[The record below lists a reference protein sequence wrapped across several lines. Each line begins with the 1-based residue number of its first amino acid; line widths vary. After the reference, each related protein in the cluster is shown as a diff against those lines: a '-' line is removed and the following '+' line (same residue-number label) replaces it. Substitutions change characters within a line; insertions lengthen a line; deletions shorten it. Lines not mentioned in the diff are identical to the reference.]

1 MKTSEKLKEV
11 LSFLDSCESSI
22 NYYQNEVENEN
33 KRLQDFIHYIEL
45 EDKAS
50 ARSKKCTEF
59 RKSRKWRRECKD
71 KVGELQPIVNVI
83 RTKDYQRVRN
93 MFSQALGEVRRYE
106 KHEDNREYNPRVK
119 DNSLDEMMRNAFRKD
134 GK

>member
-11 LSFLDSCESSI
+11 LSFLDSCESSLM
-22 NYYQNEVENEN
+22 YYQNEVEKEN

-59 RKSRKWRRECKD
+59 RKSRQWRRECKD
-71 KVGELQPIVNVI
+71 KAGELEPIVNVLKSKEWKKI
-83 RTKDYQRVRN
+83 RN
-93 MFSQALGEVRRYE
+93 MFSHAMGEIR
-106 KHEDNREYNPRVK
+106 KHEQYEENREYNPRVK
-119 DNSLDEMMRNAFRKD
+119 DSNLDEMMRNAFRKD